1 MAAHAIGNHGNTM
14 LAIDGDGI
22 LVERTDPTG
31 IGQAGKFKTMMEAIQ
46 AVRPESRQEKGNAA
60 KYSTS

>member
-1 MAAHAIGNHGNTM
+1 MAAHPIGNHRNAM

-31 IGQAGKFKTMMEAIQ
+31 IGQTGKFKTMVEAIQ
-46 AVRPESRQEKGNAA
+46 AVRPESRREKGSGA